1 MHPTGP
7 IRMAICLMR
16 FRWKTLVGLLLVLI
30 IVVAAFNIVSSLVM
44 VVTDK
49 KSDIAILRTLGASPS
64 MITKIFMVQGTVIG
78 VIGTIAGTI
87 LGVTLA
93 LTISDIISW
102 FNTALSLNL
111 FDAYFVHYLPSY
123 LRWQDVTVIVTVS
136 LLMSFLATI
145 YPALRAAK
153 VQPAEALR
161 YE

>member
-1 MHPTGP
+1 
-7 IRMAICLMR
+7 
-16 FRWKTLVGLLLVLI
+16 
-30 IVVAAFNIVSSLVM
+30 
-44 VVTDK
+44 
-49 KSDIAILRTLGASPS
+49 

-93 LTISDIISW
+93 LTVSDLISW
-102 FNTALSLNL
+102 LNTALSLNL

-123 LRWQDVTVIVTVS
+123 LRWQDVAVIVSIS
-136 LLMSFLATI
+136 LLLSFFATI

>member
-1 MHPTGP
+1 
-7 IRMAICLMR
+7 
-16 FRWKTLVGLLLVLI
+16 
-30 IVVAAFNIVSSLVM
+30 M

-102 FNTALSLNL
+102 FNTVFRVKS
-111 FDAYFVHYLPSY
+111 
-123 LRWQDVTVIVTVS
+123 I
-136 LLMSFLATI
+136 
-145 YPALRAAK
+145 
-153 VQPAEALR
+153 
-161 YE
+161 